1 MMQLIVITPEN
12 ITEKEGQ
19 TINELFNNGLQTLH
33 LRKPFSSEHE
43 ISSLINRIAEKYH
56 NRIVLHDHF
65 QLVNSFDLKGVHL
78 NRRNHEL
85 PQKNLSSISRSCH
98 SFECLE
104 ASKDFNYVFLSP
116 IFNSISKS
124 NYNTEFTHEQLTD
137 AKATGLINETV
148 YALSGVTPL
157 TIPYAAEYG
166 FGGVVVLGSLWGNF
180 EIDGNMTAL
189 INRFINLKNICDKQ

>member
-1 MMQLIVITPEN
+1 
-12 ITEKEGQ
+12 
-19 TINELFNNGLQTLH
+19 
-33 LRKPFSSEHE
+33 
-43 ISSLINRIAEKYH
+43 
-56 NRIVLHDHF
+56 
-65 QLVNSFDLKGVHL
+65 
-78 NRRNHEL
+78 
-85 PQKNLSSISRSCH
+85 
-98 SFECLE
+98 
-104 ASKDFNYVFLSP
+104 
-116 IFNSISKS
+116 
-124 NYNTEFTHEQLTD
+124 LTD